1 MLITIIMP
9 CLNEAKALSKA
20 IDEIPFDTL
29 KDVGYEAELLVIDG
43 GSRDGSVDIARGR
56 GARVLVSE
64 RGYGR
69 QYKLGF
75 EHARG
80 EIIVTADSDGSYPL
94 SDIPRIVGLLDPGTF
109 DFVSVNRF
117 ATMSPGAMNITR
129 RTGNFIL
136 TQATNLLFG
145 LHIKDSQSGM
155 WVFRKG
161 ALTKLTLTSSG
172 MSLSEEIIIEAFKK
186 LKAVE
191 FPGCYKP
198 RIGKSKLKP
207 LGHGWQNLSFLIKK
221 WRKDRSSKRR

>member
-9 CLNEAKALSKA
+9 CLNEAKAISKT
-20 IDEIPFDTL
+20 IDEIPFNDL
-29 KDVGYEAELLVIDG
+29 KEMGYEAELLVIDG
-43 GSRDGSVDIARGR
+43 GSSDGSVDIARSR
-56 GARVLVSE
+56 GARVLISE

-75 EHARG
+75 KYARG

-94 SDIPRIVGLLDPGTF
+94 SDIPRILGLLNTNTF
-109 DFVSVNRF
+109 AFVSVNRF
-117 ATMSPGAMNITR
+117 ANMSPGAMNITR
-129 RTGNFIL
+129 RAGNFIL
-136 TQATNLLFG
+136 TQVTNLLFG

-161 ALTKLTLTSSG
+161 ALRKLTLTSSG

-191 FPGCYKP
+191 FPGLYKP
-198 RIGKSKLKP
+198 RIGDSKLKP
-207 LGHGWQNLSFLIKK
+207 LRHGWQNLSFLVKK
-221 WRKDRSSKRR
+221 WKRDRSSKLR

>member
-20 IDEIPFDTL
+20 IDEIPFDAL

-43 GSRDGSVDIARGR
+43 GSSDGSVDIARSR
-56 GARVLVSE
+56 GARVLISE

-75 EHARG
+75 KHARG

-94 SDIPRIVGLLDPGTF
+94 SDIPRIVGLLNTGTF

-117 ATMSPGAMNITR
+117 ANMSPGAMNITR

-136 TQATNLLFG
+136 TQLTNLLFG

-161 ALTKLTLTSSG
+161 ALRKLTLTSSG

-191 FPGCYKP
+191 FPGLYKP
-198 RIGKSKLKP
+198 RIGDSKLKP
-207 LGHGWQNLSFLIKK
+207 LRHGWQNLSFLVKK
-221 WRKDRSSKRR
+221 WKRDRSSK